1 MLKRLV
7 RNSWLM
13 LFSGLALGTLFGLM
27 LAATWSQP
35 TESTW
40 QLPITELQASATHG
54 GNTMA
59 IATGPIDQG
68 VEGLFVLDFITGEM
82 QCSVLNPRNGQL
94 GGMYKHNVV
103 ADLGVAEGNKQ
114 PKYLMVT
121 GAANFR
127 VGGGNV
133 RPAQSVVYVAD
144 GNTGRYAA
152 YMLPWNRSAAQ
163 FNFAQVNPFVLL
175 GKGTAR
181 NIQLEAN

>member
-1 MLKRLV
+1 MLKRVV
-7 RNSWLM
+7 RKPWLM
-13 LFSGLALGTLFGLM
+13 LISGLTVGTLLGVTLKQH
-27 LAATWSQP
+27 TQSGW
-35 TESTW
+35 E
-40 QLPITELQASATHG
+40 LPVTELQATATHG
-54 GNTMA
+54 GATMV
-59 IATGPIDQG
+59 IATGPIDDG
-68 VEGLFVLDFITGEM
+68 IEGLFVLDFITGEL

-103 ADLGVAEGNKQ
+103 TDLGVAEGNKQ

-121 GAANFR
+121 GIANFR

-133 RPAQSVVYVAD
+133 RPAKSVVYVAD

-152 YMLPWNRSAAQ
+152 YMLPWNRQAAQ

-181 NIQLEAN
+181 NVQLEAN